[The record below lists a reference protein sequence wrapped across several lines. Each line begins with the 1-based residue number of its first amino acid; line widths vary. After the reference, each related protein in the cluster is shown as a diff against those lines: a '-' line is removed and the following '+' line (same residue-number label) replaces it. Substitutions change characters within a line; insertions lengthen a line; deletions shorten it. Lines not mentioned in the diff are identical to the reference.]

1 MTKTEAVIL
10 GIDIYDVCKK
20 SKNET
25 EAINKIINLLK
36 QEKLIKIDKEN
47 LYECK
52 GQMSITDFP
61 EYLPDGYEMD
71 R

>member
-1 MTKTEAVIL
+1 MTKTNAVIL
-10 GIDIYDVCKK
+10 SVDIYDICKEN
-20 SKNET
+20 KNEK

-36 QEKLIKIDKEN
+36 QEQLIKIDKDN
-47 LYECK
+47 SYECK
-52 GQMSITDFP
+52 GQMNITDYP